1 MKRLFLSLALALGIF
16 AIPLPSFAT
25 VQSTVDKNIYQGDGY
40 STSFSFPYNIYLATD
55 LAVYET
61 VVSTSVTTEL
71 SLNTNYSVTLTAI
84 SGVTGAYTATIN
96 LAGGSS
102 PAGAL
107 AVGTQLTIL
116 RSLPLT
122 QLINISDYSATPAA
136 TWNQAFDRGV
146 ILTQQMQEQIN
157 RAVLAPVNST
167 SNAGYSLPNPVANN
181 YIGWDATGTFLI
193 NITNQPLTITSSPT
207 FAGLT
212 LTGALSS
219 SSTIT
224 ASGATIGSLNGIVKA
239 SAGVLGTA
247 NADVDYSIPNG
258 VEVLTNKTFDTAGA
272 GNVLK
277 INGTQVTAKVGSG
290 SVVLAT
296 GVKGNSGY
304 VASASGSP
312 GTNNCAKWDANGNLV
327 DAGGTCTTG
336 AGMTYP
342 GSSGI
347 VTTNSSAWTT
357 SISGTSSQFVKG
369 DGSLDSTTYVT
380 GTPWTTASTSGNAAT
395 ATALAASPTNCSA
408 GSAPQGINASG
419 VAQNCTAYT
428 PATAGSA
435 ILAGNGSGSTSN
447 VTIGTGLSFTG
458 GTLSNTVTASNWVP
472 NNIQVFTSSGTW
484 TKPAGVSS
492 VYVKVWGSGGGGYGG
507 SGGSGGGGCGGYS
520 EGYTAVSGNVTV
532 TVDQG
537 GSGGSSSNGVAGGTT
552 SFAGTTTIQSTGG
565 AGGTSS
571 SAGAGGVGSNGQ
583 INLTGPSGPS
593 AASQTIYSLW
603 ALGHTPTGAGASGT
617 GIGAGGQDGYP
628 SAGAGS
634 PGLVIVYY

>member
-1 MKRLFLSLALALGIF
+1 MFKRLFLSLALTLGIF
-16 AIPLPSFAT
+16 TIPIQSFAT
-25 VQSTVDKNIYQGDGY
+25 VQSTIDKKIYQGDNT
-40 STSFSFPYNIYLATD
+40 STVFSFPYNIYLTTD

-61 VVSTSVTTEL
+61 VTSTSVTTQL
-71 SLNTNYSVTLTAI
+71 TLNTNYTVTLTAI

-136 TWNQAFDRGV
+136 TWNQALDRAI

-157 RAVLAPVNST
+157 RAILAPVNST
-167 SNAGYSLPNPVANN
+167 SNAGYSLPNPIPNG

-193 NITNQPLTITSSPT
+193 NISNQLLSINSSPT
-207 FAGLT
+207 FSGLT
-212 LTGALSS
+212 ISGTGTT
-219 SSTIT
+219 TIT
-224 ASGATIGSLNGIVKA
+224 GLSGITKA
-239 SAGVLGTA
+239 SAGILGNA
-247 NADVDYSIPNG
+247 LADVDYSIPNG
-258 VEVLTNKTFDTAGA
+258 VETLTNKTFDTAGA

-380 GTPWTTASTSGNAAT
+380 GTPWTTANTSGNAAT
-395 ATALAASPTNCSA
+395 ATALASSPTGCSA
-408 GSAPQGINASG
+408 GSAPTGINASG
-419 VAQNCTAYT
+419 TAQNCTAYT

-458 GTLSNTVTASNWVP
+458 GTLSNSTASPIGTPSNSFSF
-472 NNIQVFTSSGTW
+472 NNAYGPTTTGISVVGSVILSSTGTFGN
-484 TKPAGVSS
+484 GVSC
-492 VYVKVWGSGGGGYGG
+492 WM
-507 SGGSGGGGCGGYS
+507 
-520 EGYTAVSGNVTV
+520 
-532 TVDQG
+532 
-537 GSGGSSSNGVAGGTT
+537 GSSSASNE
-552 SFAGTTTIQSTGG
+552 I
-565 AGGTSS
+565 
-571 SAGAGGVGSNGQ
+571 SAGSENGGGSQN
-583 INLTGPSGPS
+583 INCSMTVPKGWYWQVNDAS
-593 AASQTIYSLW
+593 ASYTSRSIW
-603 ALGHTPTGAGASGT
+603 VVP
-617 GIGAGGQDGYP
+617 IG
-628 SAGAGS
+628 S
-634 PGLVIVYY
+634 

>member
-1 MKRLFLSLALALGIF
+1 MKRILISLALMFGIF
-16 AIPLPSFAT
+16 AIPIQSFAT
-25 VQSTVDKNIYQGDGY
+25 VQSTIDKKIYQGDNI
-40 STSFSFPYNIYLATD
+40 STVFSFPYNIYLTTD

-61 VVSTSVTTEL
+61 VTSTSVTTQL
-71 SLNTNYSVTLTAI
+71 TLNTNYTVTLIAI

-136 TWNQAFDRGV
+136 TWNQALDRAI

-167 SNAGYSLPNPVANN
+167 SNAGYSLPNPIPNG

-193 NITNQPLTITSSPT
+193 NISNQPLSINSSPT
-207 FAGLT
+207 FSGLT
-212 LTGALSS
+212 ISGTGTT
-219 SSTIT
+219 TIT
-224 ASGATIGSLNGIVKA
+224 GLSGITKA
-239 SAGVLGTA
+239 SAGILGNA
-247 NADVDYSIPNG
+247 LADVDYSIPNG
-258 VEVLTNKTFDTAGA
+258 VETLTNKTFDTAGA

-327 DAGGTCTTG
+327 DAGGTCSTG

-380 GTPWTTASTSGNAAT
+380 GTPWTTANTSGNAAT
-395 ATALAASPTNCSA
+395 ATALASSPTGCSA
-408 GSAPQGINASG
+408 GSAPTGINASG
-419 VAQNCTAYT
+419 TAQNCTAYT

-458 GTLSNTVTASNWVP
+458 GTLSATSILPSQTGNAGEFLTTDGSNLSFANAIYSISDYNSSSSSSTSRLSSAIKIAYGALTVNHASNVAITNLP
-472 NNIQVFTSSGTW
+472 FTSSSSYSVTL
-484 TKPAGVSS
+484 AEENNGVGMASS
-492 VYVKVWGSGGGGYGG
+492 VTRNSGS
-507 SGGSGGGGCGGYS
+507 
-520 EGYTAVSGNVTV
+520 
-532 TVDQG
+532 Q
-537 GSGGSSSNGVAGGTT
+537 
-552 SFAGTTTIQSTGG
+552 F
-565 AGGTSS
+565 
-571 SAGAGGVGSNGQ
+571 
-583 INLTGPSGPS
+583 
-593 AASQTIYSLW
+593 TIYN
-603 ALGHTPTGAGASGT
+603 
-617 GIGAGGQDGYP
+617 
-628 SAGAGS
+628 AGS
-634 PGLVIVYY
+634 DNDTEDWIAIGT